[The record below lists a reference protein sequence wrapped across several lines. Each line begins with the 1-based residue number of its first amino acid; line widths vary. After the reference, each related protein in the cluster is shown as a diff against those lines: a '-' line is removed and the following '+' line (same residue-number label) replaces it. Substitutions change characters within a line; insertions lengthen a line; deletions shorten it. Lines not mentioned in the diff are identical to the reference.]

1 MSPGKANQLFPAQ
14 NPENRHT
21 QPINCCC
28 TGNRAHCGQTALHL
42 RQLQHTLT
50 AQSRRTAD
58 RRRCQRP
65 HQHVSRK
72 DPDAGAAFQKEEAA
86 DHHEPVSY
94 THLPPSRATEYFGF
108 YDIFGKFA
116 AVLGPVF
123 VAVFSSLTGHDSI
136 GVLSLVVLFAVGF
149 VILFAG
155 RKKMEASQLAARSE
169 TQED

>member
-1 MSPGKANQLFPAQ
+1 MVGTVQGGIQAISRSYFGKL
-14 NPENRHT
+14 
-21 QPINCCC
+21 
-28 TGNRAHCGQTALHL
+28 
-42 RQLQHTLT
+42 
-50 AQSRRTAD
+50 
-58 RRRCQRP
+58 
-65 HQHVSRK
+65 V
-72 DPDAGAAFQKEEAA
+72 
-86 DHHEPVSY
+86 
-94 THLPPSRATEYFGF
+94 PPSRATEYFGF

-149 VILFAG
+149 VILFVG